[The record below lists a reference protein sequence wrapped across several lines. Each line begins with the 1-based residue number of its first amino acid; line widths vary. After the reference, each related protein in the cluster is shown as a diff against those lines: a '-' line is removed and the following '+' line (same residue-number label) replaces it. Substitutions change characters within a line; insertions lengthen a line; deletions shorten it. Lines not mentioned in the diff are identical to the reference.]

1 MAALVGNHHRKD
13 RKFGE
18 LPGLNNPRQ
27 RRAKPEREGVETII
41 DPSRRDD
48 GIVQTTNGENRRR
61 KTKWDVIRVSLDRS
75 QHRAPLSHPRPPDN
89 RHHSQPVTSVF
100 SMVRKFDLQ
109 RSSVQIEG

>member
-41 DPSRRDD
+41 DPSHRDD

-75 QHRAPLSHPRPPDN
+75 QHRAPFLKRATRTFYPQSTQEAGYETRGHRQTGQLARPE
-89 RHHSQPVTSVF
+89 H
-100 SMVRKFDLQ
+100 
-109 RSSVQIEG
+109 